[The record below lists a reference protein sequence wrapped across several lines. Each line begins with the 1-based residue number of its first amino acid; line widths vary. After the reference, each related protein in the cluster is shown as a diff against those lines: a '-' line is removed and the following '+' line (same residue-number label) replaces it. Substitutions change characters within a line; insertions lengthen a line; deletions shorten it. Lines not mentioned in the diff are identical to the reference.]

1 MTRIIFQ
8 SGIQQRP
15 VLKNL
20 PVNVLL
26 KLRQGRVFECPARF
40 RVLVAGR
47 RFGKTYLAL
56 AELIRAASGSGRV
69 AWYVA
74 PTYRQAKRVA
84 WKALKAMTKGH
95 WAKPPNETDLT
106 IELVSGGTISL
117 RGADN
122 YDSLRG
128 DGLNF
133 VVLDEYASM
142 SPQAWT
148 EVLRP
153 ALADRK
159 GRALFIG
166 TPRGHNHFYDLYE
179 AVKNQPNWAVF
190 QFTTAEGRNV
200 TREELESATHELDER
215 TFHQEFL
222 ARFTSL
228 GVGRAYYGFD
238 LTLNV
243 RPLRYDPSLSLF
255 WAVDFNVN
263 PLCSVIG
270 QMTHG
275 RVYILD
281 EMILPDSNTPQ
292 ACEEFLDRTRQWTT
306 APDLPVLD
314 ADAGERA
321 EELLDEIARRLQP
334 RPMNVEVHGDATGEQ
349 RKTSAS
355 RTDWE
360 IVKGFLRLYPDRYNF
375 RLRVPGSNP
384 PVKDRINCVNAML
397 FNHAG
402 ERRLLIDPRCKH
414 LIRDL
419 EQVSWKA
426 DPHGNP
432 LAALDKSDPMRTHV
446 SDALGYYVARE
457 FPMRGLHGERSGPA
471 IV

>member
-1 MTRIIFQ
+1 MSKLMIQ
-8 SGIQQRP
+8 SGNRRP
-15 VLKNL
+15 
-20 PVNVLL
+20 VLL
-26 KLRQGRVFECPARF
+26 KLPVTVLLRRPQWKVFRCPARF

-56 AELIRAASGSGRV
+56 AELIRAAWGPGKI

-84 WKALKAMTKGH
+84 WKALKAMTKGY

-106 IELVSGGTISL
+106 IELTSGGTISL

-128 DGLNF
+128 DGLDF

-142 SPQAWT
+142 APEAWK

-153 ALADRK
+153 ALADRQ

-179 AVKNQPNWAVF
+179 AVKNQPHWATF

-200 TREELESATHELDER
+200 TREELENATHELDER

-228 GVGRAYYGFD
+228 GVGRAYYAFD
-238 LTLNV
+238 PTQNV
-243 RPLRYDPSLSLF
+243 RPLRYDPSLPLF

-270 QMTHG
+270 QMAHG

-281 EMILPDSNTPQ
+281 EMILPDSNTPA
-292 ACEEFLDRTRQWTT
+292 ACEEFLDRTRSWTT

-314 ADAGERA
+314 ADAGKLA
-321 EELLDEIARRLQP
+321 EDLLDEIARQIQP

-360 IVKGFLRLYPDRYNF
+360 IVKGFFRLYSDRYNF
-375 RLRVPGSNP
+375 RLRVPSSNP

-397 FNHAG
+397 HNHAG
-402 ERRLLIDPRCKH
+402 ECRLLIDPRCKD

-419 EQVSWKA
+419 EQVAWQA

-432 LAALDKSDPMRTHV
+432 LADLDKSDHMRTHV

-457 FPMRGLHGERSGPA
+457 FPMRGFCGERPGPA
-471 IV
+471 II